1 MPLFQVILLALV
13 QGITEFLP
21 ISSTA
26 HLALAPWLLGWND
39 PGLTFDIAL
48 HVGTLIAILLFFF
61 RDWVQVIAQGF
72 GLSYG
77 DDAQLKQNRML
88 LWYLA
93 IASIPIGVVGFIFK
107 GQAEGEWRSPVVIG
121 VMLIV
126 IGVFMWIADRIGS
139 GKKDIAGVTL
149 PDAVVVG
156 VSQALAVVPGT
167 SRSGVT
173 IATAVLRNIDRPT
186 AARFSFLLSTPA
198 IAGAA
203 ASALHHLTKQG
214 GIPADMRTPFLA
226 GILVSAVSGM
236 AVIAFFLKYLKQHT
250 LRFFIYYRLIF
261 GIIVLALAFFRRPAG

>member
-26 HLALAPWLLGWND
+26 HLALAPWLLGWTD

-48 HVGTLIAILLFFF
+48 HVGTLVAVLLFFF
-61 RDWVQVIAQGF
+61 RDWVQIVAQGF

-77 DDAQLKQNRML
+77 NDAQLKQDRRL

-93 IASIPIGVVGFIFK
+93 VASIPIGVVGFIFK
-107 GQAEGEWRSPVVIG
+107 EQAEGEWRNP
-121 VMLIV
+121 IV
-126 IGVFMWIADRIGS
+126 IGTMLILVGLFMWWAERAGS
-139 GKKDIAGVTL
+139 GKKDIGGVTL
-149 PDAVVVG
+149 PDALVVG
-156 VSQALAVVPGT
+156 AAQALAVVPGT

-173 IATAVLRNIDRPT
+173 IAAAVLRDLDRPA

-203 ASALHHLTKQG
+203 ASALHHLMKQG
-214 GIPADMRTPFLA
+214 GIPADMRTPFA
-226 GILVSAVSGM
+226 VGIVVSAISGI
-236 AVIAFFLKYLKQHT
+236 AVIAFLLKYLQEHT

-261 GIIVLALAFFRRPAG
+261 GIIVIALAFFRRPAG